1 MALFRNKRRM
11 GDILRAENIVTE
23 EQIVEA
29 LPIAREQGKKLGE
42 MLVELGYTT
51 RESVANALSRQLN
64 MEMISLSGARIS
76 GDSETMQAAQRYAK
90 EREFMKSQMAE
101 EDRQASEEIDNSPIV
116 QLVRSLIEQGAG
128 QRASGIHIEALET
141 KVRVRYHIDGAL

>member
-1 MALFRNKRRM
+1 
-11 GDILRAENIVTE
+11 
-23 EQIVEA
+23 
-29 LPIAREQGKKLGE
+29 

-51 RESVANALSRQLN
+51 EEPIANALSRQLN

-90 EREFMKSQMAE
+90 EREFMKSQMTE

-116 QLVRSLIEQGAG
+116 QLVRSLIEQGAR
-128 QRASGIHIEALET
+128 QRASDIHIEALET